1 MFQSLDLF
9 KGYLIYLCEKNEN
22 TYGEYT
28 GKRTSIFCTSFIEN
42 SFKRIYYNF
51 IQLYI

>member
-28 GKRTSIFCTSFIEN
+28 GKGTYIFYPSFIEN

-51 IQLYI
+51 IQPYL